1 MSLINKKVC
10 RGIGILILLTL
21 YLGLCF
27 EAAALD
33 EMAVGDFHELEG
45 GYSIT
50 VEEADVESGKAIFLL
65 LKEDRVVDETVV
77 NPGEWFRLHDE
88 EIFYFEAIL
97 DSVFRREEM
106 IMLHL
111 VDYNWEWVEPPY
123 EEPQEERVEP
133 PYEEPPYA
141 ILYSILIVSAA
152 VIVLIF
158 VVFKSINLKD
168 RIRQQKIEEYRAKM
182 EEWEKEGYNVSEL
195 KEVLE
200 GKK

>member
-1 MSLINKKVC
+1 MNLINKKVC
-10 RGIGILILLTL
+10 RGISILILLTL

-27 EAAALD
+27 EAAALE
-33 EMAVGDFHELEG
+33 EMSVGEFHELEG

-50 VEEADVESGKAIFLL
+50 VAEANVDTGKAIFVL
-65 LKEDRVVDETVV
+65 LKEERLVDDKVV
-77 NPGEWFRLHDE
+77 NRGEWFWLHDE
-88 EIFYFEAIL
+88 EFFYFEATL

-133 PYEEPPYA
+133 PYA

-152 VIVLIF
+152 VMVLIF
-158 VVFKSINLKD
+158 VVFKSIGVKD
-168 RIRQQKIEEYRAKM
+168 RIRQQKIEEDRAKM
-182 EEWEKEGYNVSEL
+182 EEWEKEGYDISTL